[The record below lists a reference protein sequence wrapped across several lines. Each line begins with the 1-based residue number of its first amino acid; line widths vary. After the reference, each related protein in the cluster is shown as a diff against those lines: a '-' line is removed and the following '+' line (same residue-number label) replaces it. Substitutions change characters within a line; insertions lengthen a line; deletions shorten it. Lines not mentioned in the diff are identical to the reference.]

1 MGHALILLA
10 PFALAI
16 ALWWSLTGAVLW
28 ASHRRPSGQRQ
39 SMVVATLG
47 CVVGVIIAAES
58 ASMETQLGA
67 YLGFT
72 SVLLVW
78 CWIELAF
85 LLGWVSGPNRRPCP
99 PQSRGWSRLRMA
111 IQAILHHEIALLV
124 AGVAI
129 CLPAWNAENN
139 TAAQVFLVMYAMR
152 LSTKLNLFWGVRNF
166 YEGFLPG
173 PTSHLSSYFRRRGLT
188 PLFALTASAV
198 MVLTLLAWH
207 RALSPQPDWAQSR
220 DAFVASLLTLSLLE
234 HLLLV
239 LPIRPERLWRVR
251 GSSA

>member
-1 MGHALILLA
+1 MEHALILLA

-39 SMVVATLG
+39 SMVVATFG

-58 ASMETQLGA
+58 AAMASQLGS
-67 YLGFT
+67 YLGFA

-85 LLGWVSGPNRRPCP
+85 LLGWVSGPNRHPCP
-99 PQSRGWSRLRMA
+99 PQAGGWPRLRMA

-129 CLPAWNAENN
+129 CLPGWNAENN

-188 PLFALTASAV
+188 ALFAITATLV
-198 MVLTLLAWH
+198 FVLTFFAWQ
-207 RALSPQPDWAQSR
+207 RALSLQPEWAQAR
-220 DAFVASLLTLSLLE
+220 DAFVASLFSLSLLE

-239 LPIRPERLWRVR
+239 LPIRPERFWRVK
-251 GSSA
+251 GAEG